1 MKLFLSALGLALILE
16 GLPYALAP
24 ATVRRMAEVLPHLSD
39 QFLKTLGVIVMGIG
53 IVVVAFGRF
62 GTGG

>member
-16 GLPYALAP
+16 GLPYAIAP

-39 QFLKTLGVIVMGIG
+39 QVLKTLGVVVMGIG
-53 IVVVAFGRF
+53 IVVIALGRM
-62 GTGG
+62 GSGG

>member
-62 GTGG
+62 GSGG

>member
-16 GLPYALAP
+16 GLPYVLAP

-53 IVVVAFGRF
+53 IMVIAFGRL
-62 GTGG
+62 GSGG

>member
-16 GLPYALAP
+16 GLPYALSP

-39 QFLKTLGVIVMGIG
+39 QFLKTMGVVVMGIG
-53 IVVVAFGRF
+53 IVVIACGRL
-62 GTGG
+62 GSGG

>member
-39 QFLKTLGVIVMGIG
+39 QFLKVLGLIVMGIG
-53 IVVVAFGRF
+53 ILVIAFGRL

>member
-62 GTGG
+62 GRGG

>member
-1 MKLFLSALGLALILE
+1 MKLFLSALGMALILE

-39 QFLKTLGVIVMGIG
+39 QFLKTLGVVVMGIG
-53 IVVVAFGRF
+53 ILVIAFGRL
-62 GTGG
+62 GGGG

>member
-24 ATVRRMAEVLPHLSD
+24 ASVRRMAEVLPHLSD
-39 QFLKTLGVIVMGIG
+39 QFLKTLGVVVMGIG
-53 IVVVAFGRF
+53 IVVVACGRL

>member
-39 QFLKTLGVIVMGIG
+39 QFLKTLGVVVMGIG
-53 IVVVAFGRF
+53 IMVIAFGRL
-62 GTGG
+62 GSVG